1 MFFSVLPLVH
11 EGARGTYNIES
22 KIQRNR
28 IKNTQD
34 FPVDFLLQ
42 NSPSLAPIALRKE
55 VTSEVLVLETQDLL
69 VRVQDLIEHLVML
82 MASF

>member
-42 NSPSLAPIALRKE
+42 NSPSLALRKE